1 MTLLQTI
8 RNDEFIRLLVI
19 TSLVCGLEFCT
30 ASAFTYIPPILLKA
44 GISESSMTWLMGCG
58 PLLGF
63 LLCPVVGHAS
73 DRCRSRYGKR
83 RPFIVGFCLTII
95 ICLILI
101 PQSEAIGNETKKTLN
116 NNVLSFYPSGE
127 ILQAPTIGLTLL
139 IITCILFDF
148 AAQACFNPC
157 ESLIFDVCK
166 GTPQEASCFF
176 VYSFMTSF
184 GRTVNED
191 LFVMLINIDFSQV
204 VV

>member
-1 MTLLQTI
+1 MGLFNSL
-8 RNDEFIRLLVI
+8 RNDEFRRLVII
-19 TSLVCGLEFCT
+19 TSLVCGLEFCI

-44 GISESSMTWLMGCG
+44 GISDSNMTWLMGCG

-95 ICLILI
+95 FCLIFI
-101 PQSEAIGNETKKTLN
+101 PQSEAIGIKISKN
-116 NNVLSFYPSGE
+116 NIFFKYYSFFIGE
-127 ILQAPTIGLTLL
+127 ILDAPVLGLSLL
-139 IITCILFDF
+139 VITCILFDF

-157 ESLIFDVCK
+157 ESLIYDVCK
-166 GTPQEASCFF
+166 GTSQESSCFF

-184 GRTVNED
+184 GK
-191 LFVMLINIDFSQV
+191 
-204 VV
+204 

>member
-1 MTLLQTI
+1 MKLIPSTI
-8 RNDEFIRLLVI
+8 NDGFFRLLII

-83 RPFIVGFCLTII
+83 RPFIMGFCLTII
-95 ICLILI
+95 LCLILI
-101 PQSEAIGNETKKTLN
+101 PQSEAIG
-116 NNVLSFYPSGE
+116 E
-127 ILQAPTIGLTLL
+127 ILQAPTIGLYLL
-139 IITCILFDF
+139 VITCILFDF

-157 ESLIFDVCK
+157 ESLIYDICK
-166 GTPQEASCFF
+166 GTPQESSCFY

-184 GRTVNED
+184 GN
-191 LFVMLINIDFSQV
+191 
-204 VV
+204 

>member
-1 MTLLQTI
+1 MNSI
-8 RNDEFIRLLVI
+8 KNDGFLRLLTI

-44 GISESSMTWLMGCG
+44 GISESLMTWLMGCG

-63 LLCPVVGHAS
+63 LLCPIIGHAS

-95 ICLILI
+95 LCLILI
-101 PQSEAIGNETKKTLN
+101 PQSEAIGKNEKKKNIFLFYLN
-116 NNVLSFYPSGE
+116 VVFFSTGE
-127 ILQAPTIGLTLL
+127 ILQAPTIGLSLL
-139 IITCILFDF
+139 LITCILFDF

-157 ESLIFDVCK
+157 ESLIYDTCK
-166 GTPQEASCFF
+166 GTSQESSCFF

-184 GRTVNED
+184 GK
-191 LFVMLINIDFSQV
+191 
-204 VV
+204 

>member
-1 MTLLQTI
+1 MSILQTI
-8 RNDEFIRLLVI
+8 KNDEFVRLFVI

-101 PQSEAIGNETKKTLN
+101 PQSEAIGKRTTKKTSNKTLF
-116 NNVLSFYPSGE
+116 SF
-127 ILQAPTIGLTLL
+127 
-139 IITCILFDF
+139 LFF
-148 AAQACFNPC
+148 Q
-157 ESLIFDVCK
+157 VK
-166 GTPQEASCFF
+166 FF
-176 VYSFMTSF
+176 KHRRLV
-184 GRTVNED
+184 
-191 LFVMLINIDFSQV
+191 
-204 VV
+204 